1 MCQNQVMSDTITPRT
16 RKYHHE
22 SEDSDQVSW
31 LEFGYMDACDGVHR
45 GGACGRAAE
54 ATKRGQSQRGTMREK
69 WRRSGRT
76 STVQSRNHLLASAC
90 GHLIDRGRT
99 HPARAPA
106 RTRTT
111 ARCGSTCERRA
122 CGQHTYRKKLA
133 EKTHQNLT
141 RSPNLSK
148 QIWKQG
154 GQWADVRGKGLGHD
168 AYLGIVNVILHNL
181 SAEPA
186 AVTVIEGLWKIP
198 MVQGLS

>member
-1 MCQNQVMSDTITPRT
+1 MGSIGEA
-16 RKYHHE
+16 H
-22 SEDSDQVSW
+22 
-31 LEFGYMDACDGVHR
+31 A
-45 GGACGRAAE
+45 GRAAE

-76 STVQSRNHLLASAC
+76 STVQSRNHPLASAC

-99 HPARAPA
+99 HPARAPT

-168 AYLGIVNVILHNL
+168 AYLRIVNVILHNL